1 MPLRASPSGSVPWRR
16 CLRAG
21 AGARAAPPR
30 CGWAAPGLPPCART
44 IRCRCGCSSDRRRCC
59 WPSSRPRG
67 AAGTGGRAVGGRHP
81 LAALAVPARAGT
93 HLLLRVLLPPR
104 ADRRAQ
110 RAERLVARGRVPARS
125 RGGDAA
131 LGGDLGG
138 ADIALAG
145 ERHPRARGADLVRPR
160 LLHPAHGE
168 RLASSH
174 LRALHALL
182 LELRQRRPGLLQL
195 PVRRH
200 VARGWIHLDVLRAG
214 RAAAGPGRARST
226 QPVELVPARLG
237 MAAHLLRVG
246 CGQAPERRSAVARAD
261 RPRSLLREPA
271 APELD
276 RLVRAT
282 APAALVPPCLCRGG
296 VRLRASAG
304 VDGAPPSSVPARLLL
319 PRDPVP

>member
-125 RGGDAA
+125 RGAMPRWEAIWAVPTLLWLGNGTLA
-131 LGGDLGG
+131 LK
-138 ADIALAG
+138 ALIWCG
-145 ERHPRARGADLVRPR
+145 
-160 LLHPAHGE
+160 
-168 RLASSH
+168 LASSI
-174 LRALHALL
+174 LLTANVWPRLTCALCTLFFLSFVSAAQDFSSYQSDGML
-182 LELRQRRPGLLQL
+182 LEAGFISTFFAPAGPRPGL
-195 PVRRH
+195 
-200 VARGWIHLDVLRAG
+200 G
-214 RAAAGPGRARST
+214 
-226 QPVELVPARLG
+226 
-237 MAAHLLRVG
+237 
-246 CGQAPERRSAVARAD
+246 ERD
-261 RPRSLLREPA
+261 
-271 APELD
+271 
-276 RLVRAT
+276 
-282 APAALVPPCLCRGG
+282 
-296 VRLRASAG
+296 
-304 VDGAPPSSVPARLLL
+304 PPSRLSWFL
-319 PRDPVP
+319 